1 MQLHDFL
8 IRYYDYRPFGNTFL
22 NKVIGNITKYLEVVA
37 NKVLPRYFEKNK
49 ILPIELSGKPHID
62 AIVCLTTFPKRIGY
76 LWFVMECM
84 ARQSVLPSKIYL
96 YLAKSQ
102 FPDDNCIPK
111 NLIRYVEIGL
121 LEIRIVD
128 EDIRSHKK
136 YWYAFP
142 EFADKDI
149 ITIDDDI
156 IYPTHFVESLYQ
168 AHSQHPDCVISN
180 YWHPMK
186 WDNIGN
192 VKPYSEWVNL
202 RSSDKNFETGEAF
215 FGSGGGTYF
224 PVGSLLDV
232 NQPFSVIREC
242 CPLADDIWLNAI
254 VRKNGYR
261 LFCLPYKY
269 SLPEWKIKGN
279 ETLTSVNNGS
289 NKNDEQLE
297 KVQQT
302 CVRLFGKNPFAK
314 NNFVN
319 K

>member
-1 MQLHDFL
+1 MQLHDLL
-8 IRYYDYRPFGNTFL
+8 IRYYDYRPFSNTFL
-22 NKVIGNITKYLEVVA
+22 NKVIGNTSKYLEVVA
-37 NKVLPRYFEKNK
+37 NNLLPRYFEKNM
-49 ILPIELSGKPHID
+49 ISPIELSGKPRID
-62 AIVCLTTFPKRIGY
+62 VIVCLTTFPKRIGY
-76 LWFVMECM
+76 LWYVMECM
-84 ARQSVLPSKIYL
+84 AKQSVLPSKIYL

-102 FPDDNCIPK
+102 FPDDDCIPK
-111 NLIRYVEIGL
+111 NLNRYVEMGL

-156 IYPTHFVESLYQ
+156 IYPTHFIESLYQ
-168 AHSQHPDCVISN
+168 AHIQHPECVICN

-186 WDNIGN
+186 WDNTGN

-202 RSSDKNFETGEAF
+202 RSFDKNFETDEAF

-232 NQPFSVIREC
+232 KQPFNVIREC

-279 ETLTSVNNGS
+279 ETLASVNNGS

-314 NNFVN
+314 IIS
-319 K
+319 